1 MRRNSCRSRTQ
12 RTQPAALPAKQPAA
26 ELGPSIRRQGRK
38 SDSIVRPCP
47 VQPVC
52 GKEQIVPGRTS
63 PGTLRMQPAVQPGT
77 RKSGPCKR
85 ILDVKIYIK
94 VLTYQVLA
102 SQLLDPSPQQPAV
115 ESASATRSESS
126 RAANCA
132 ASCASQPFQFCATK
146 GKVRLKFIGKCD
158 CHYYDETANVIIRW
172 LVTTVRPLL
181 RCRDEDSSGFFA
193 IVSQRSHQKSTEP
206 VLHSY
211 FMCRQLGDQLK
222 KKTPVHENNC
232 IYF

>member
-1 MRRNSCRSRTQ
+1 
-12 RTQPAALPAKQPAA
+12 
-26 ELGPSIRRQGRK
+26 
-38 SDSIVRPCP
+38 
-47 VQPVC
+47 
-52 GKEQIVPGRTS
+52 
-63 PGTLRMQPAVQPGT
+63 MQ
-77 RKSGPCKR
+77 
-85 ILDVKIYIK
+85 
-94 VLTYQVLA
+94 
-102 SQLLDPSPQQPAV
+102 
-115 ESASATRSESS
+115 SASATRSESS

-193 IVSQRSHQKSTEP
+193 IVSQKSHQKSTEP

-222 KKTPVHENNC
+222 KKDARARKQLYILLVNDAEEKFVACFRRGKLLFIASYAACAMSYAASIH
-232 IYF
+232 